1 MAARGKDSK
10 TTALQIRTYF
20 SSLPEKSKREMKIIR
35 DAIRAA
41 APKAVE
47 HFSYGI
53 PGFRL
58 DGRPLAWYAAW
69 KQHTSMYPLTAA
81 MKKAAAKELEDYK
94 VAKGTIQFPLDKPV
108 PVTLIRK
115 MVKARAAEIRE
126 TGK

>member
-1 MAARGKDSK
+1 MAAPGKDGKS
-10 TTALQIRTYF
+10 TALQIRTYF
-20 SSLPEKSKREMKIIR
+20 SSLPAESKREMKTIR
-35 DAIRAA
+35 EAIKAA
-41 APKAVE
+41 APRAVE

-69 KQHTSMYPLTAA
+69 KNHTSMYPLTAA
-81 MKKAAAKELEDYK
+81 MKKAAAKELKEYK

-108 PVTLIRK
+108 PVALIRK
-115 MVKARAAEIRE
+115 MVKARAAEIRD